1 MRPDPEP
8 PRLQT
13 ADPVSLA
20 AFSAALF
27 DPETGT
33 PDGLV
38 GPDGKKAFKRFNVY
52 RNNVTVGLVGALADT
67 FPAVQRL
74 VGESFFEAMAR
85 VYVRMDPPTS
95 PLLFRYG
102 AGFAGFLERFEP
114 SQHLAYLPDVARL
127 ERAWLDAYHAADE
140 PVLDPQTLG
149 TVRPDELP
157 AQRFVVHPAT
167 RIIRSRFAAV
177 TIFSA
182 NRLSGTVP
190 PIDPSVPEDGLITR
204 RGTDV
209 EIRHLPP
216 GAAVFF
222 NALIDG
228 KPLGSAAEAA
238 VSEAED
244 FDLASA
250 IGAMLEAGV
259 FSDLVERKHTEAG
272 KMGSD

>member
-1 MRPDPEP
+1 MPPSARPS
-8 PRLQT
+8 RLKPVS
-13 ADPVSLA
+13 PVSLA
-20 AFSAALF
+20 TFSSALA

-38 GPDGKKAFKRFNVY
+38 GPDGKKAVKRFNVY

-74 VGESFFEAMAR
+74 VGDTFFEAMAR
-85 VYVRMDPPTS
+85 VYVQQEPPSS

-102 AGFAGFLERFEP
+102 SGFADFLERFEP
-114 SQHLAYLPDVARL
+114 AQHLAYLPDVARL

-149 TVRPDELP
+149 TVKPDDLP
-157 AQRFVVHPAT
+157 DQRFIVHPAT
-167 RIIRSRFAAV
+167 CVIRSRFAAV
-177 TIFSA
+177 SIFSA
-182 NRLSGTVP
+182 NRLSDTVP
-190 PIDPSVPEDGLITR
+190 PIDPGVPEDGLITR
-204 RGTDV
+204 RDTDV

-228 KPLGSAAEAA
+228 NPLGSAAEAA
-238 VSEAED
+238 ASEAED

-259 FSDLVERKHTEAG
+259 FSDLADRRMAG
-272 KMGSD
+272 GI